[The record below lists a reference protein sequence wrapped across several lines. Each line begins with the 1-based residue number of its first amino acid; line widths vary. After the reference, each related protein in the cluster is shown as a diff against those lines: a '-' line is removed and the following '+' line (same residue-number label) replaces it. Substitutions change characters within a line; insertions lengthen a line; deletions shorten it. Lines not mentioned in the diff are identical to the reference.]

1 MSSEVIISFLRQD
14 YNLFDYYNSPIHD
27 YIDHCEVSFI
37 KNDNSTNIRFEIW
50 DLDINETAEVSKG
63 SKDLIKIKL
72 NKYKLIT
79 QIRENK
85 INCLLNE

>member
-1 MSSEVIISFLRQD
+1 MSSEVISFLRQD
-14 YNLFDYYNSPIHD
+14 YNLFDYYNSPIYD
-27 YIDHCEVSFI
+27 YINYYEVSFI

-50 DLDINETAEVSKG
+50 DLDIDETAEVIKG

-72 NKYKLIT
+72 NKYKLIS

-85 INCLLNE
+85 INYLLNE